1 MTTAAGSAAPGD
13 PAAPAVALL
22 ARAQAGDRRAL
33 NDLLVHIT
41 PYVSRICAP
50 IAKRHHPDAVQEA
63 LLAIYRGM
71 HGLRDSAA
79 FYGWVRTV
87 AAREA
92 VRAARRL
99 ADGST
104 GPLPDVGQ
112 HADPLDAVHI
122 DDILSR
128 LSDPHQQVLTLRVLG
143 LNEDEM
149 ARTLHLP
156 VGTVRSRLHRA
167 RHRFRQHW
175 YG

>member
-1 MTTAAGSAAPGD
+1 VTAAAEGAASGD
-13 PAAPAVALL
+13 PAAALL
-22 ARAQAGDRRAL
+22 ARAQAGDRQAL
-33 NDLLVHIT
+33 NDLLAHIT

-50 IAKRHHPDAVQEA
+50 IAKRHNPDAVQEA

-71 HGLRDSAA
+71 HGLRDPAA

-92 VRAARRL
+92 VRAVRRL
-99 ADGST
+99 AACPAA
-104 GPLPDVGQ
+104 PLTDVGQ
-112 HADPLDAVHI
+112 EAHALDAVHI
-122 DDILSR
+122 DDILRR

-149 ARTLHLP
+149 ARTLALP

-167 RHRFRQHW
+167 RHRFRQQW